1 MLNFIEATNLGAV
14 NIFVL
19 TKYFSDEL
27 PLLRGDFLL
36 PLLKIEF
43 NALGFVVV
51 LKFRSVENPPVCYF
65 RAILSRHFRTF

>member
-19 TKYFSDEL
+19 TKNFSDEL
-27 PLLRGDFLL
+27 PLLRSDFLL

-51 LKFRSVENPPVCYF
+51 LKLRSVKHPPVCNF
-65 RAILSRHFRTF
+65 RAILSRNFRTF

>member
-19 TKYFSDEL
+19 KKYFSDEL
-27 PLLRGDFLL
+27 PLLRADFLL

-51 LKFRSVENPPVCYF
+51 LKFRSVKNPPVRSF
-65 RAILSRHFRTF
+65 RVILARNFRTF